1 MRLNSDST
9 GTALART
16 HGICYAVCKPAEPEF
31 KPMKSVLLRG
41 AIALAVG
48 VACSHVSADSSVTI
62 LHTNDF
68 HSKVEPITKYDSP
81 CAVEDNAAGECFGG
95 YARLVTAVE
104 EARERDPDA
113 LLFDGGDQFQ
123 GSLYYTFY
131 KGKVAAEIMN
141 RLGYDGMTVGNHEFD
156 DGPKV
161 LREFVDAVDFPVVMS
176 NADVSKE
183 PSLANKIMKST
194 VVEKG
199 GEKYGIIGLTP
210 EDTDELA
217 SPGPL
222 VLFSDPVAAVQGE
235 VDELMA
241 QGINRIIVLSHSGYE
256 LDRRVAAETTGVDV
270 IVGGHTN
277 TLLSNSDEDAKG
289 PYPTMV
295 GNTAVVQAYA
305 YGKYLGELKVTF
317 DDDGEVVEAVG
328 DPMQVNA
335 DVGENAEA
343 LARVAELALPLNEI
357 RDEVVAETA
366 AVIEGNRDVCRVQEC
381 AMGNLVAEALLDRVS
396 DQGVSVAIMNSGGL
410 RASIDAGEVTMGEVL
425 TVLPFQNTLSTFE
438 VTGADIIAALENGV
452 SQVEE
457 VKGRFPQVAGL
468 KFTWDA
474 SQPSNEGRIVDVLVM
489 KGDGWTPIDPEARY
503 GVVSNNYVRGGGDGY
518 NVFADNASKV
528 YDFGPNVETVVADY
542 LAANA
547 PYEPLID
554 GRISSQ

>member
-1 MRLNSDST
+1 
-9 GTALART
+9 
-16 HGICYAVCKPAEPEF
+16 
-31 KPMKSVLLRG
+31 MKSAFLRG
-41 AIALAVG
+41 AIAATVAT
-48 VACSHVSADSSVTI
+48 ACSYASAESSVTI

-68 HSKVEPITKYDSP
+68 HSKVEPISKYDSP
-81 CAVEDNAAGECFGG
+81 CSSEDNAAGECFGG

-104 EARERDPDA
+104 EARERNPNA
-113 LLFDGGDQFQ
+113 LLFSGGDQFQ
-123 GSLYYTFY
+123 GSLFYTFY

-156 DGPKV
+156 DGPQV
-161 LREFVDAVDFPVVMS
+161 LREFIDAVDFPVVMS

-183 PSLANKIMKST
+183 PMLANKIMKST

-210 EDTDELA
+210 QDTNELA

-222 VLFSDPVAAVQGE
+222 VSFSDPVAAVQGE

-256 LDRRVAAETTGVDV
+256 LDKRVAAETTGVDV

-277 TLLSNSDEDAKG
+277 TLLSNTDEKAKG

-295 GNTAVVQAYA
+295 GNTAIVQAYA
-305 YGKYLGELKVTF
+305 YGKYVGELNVTF
-317 DDDGEVVEAVG
+317 NDAGEITEATG
-328 DPMQVNA
+328 DPLQVNA
-335 DVGENAEA
+335 EFSEDAEV
-343 LARVAELALPLNEI
+343 LSRVAELALPLDEIRNEI
-357 RDEVVAETA
+357 VAETA
-366 AVIEGNRDVCRVQEC
+366 SVIEGNRDVCRVQEC
-381 AMGNLVAEALLDRVS
+381 QMGNLVAEALLDRVK
-396 DQGVSVAIMNSGGL
+396 DQGVSIAIMNSGGL

-438 VTGADIIAALENGV
+438 VTGADVIAALENGV

-468 KFTWDA
+468 KFTWDS
-474 SQPSNEGRIVDVLVM
+474 SQPANEGRIIDVLVM
-489 KGDGWTPIDPEARY
+489 KGDGWTPIDPAASY

-518 NVFADNASKV
+518 SVFAENASNV
-528 YDFGPNVETVVADY
+528 YDFGPNVESVVADY

-547 PYEPLID
+547 PYEPLLD